1 MPGLQLQCQTP
12 QLAQGLQVLLAG
24 ISHAH
29 TLKLSNCGCGAL
41 LDEAKM
47 ITDRKSSES
56 FMLPP
61 LGCHG
66 GSSSLKR

>member
-12 QLAQGLQVLLAG
+12 QLAQGIQVLQAG
-24 ISHAH
+24 ISNVH
-29 TLKLSNCGCGAL
+29 TLKLSNCTNQCGCGAL

-56 FMLPP
+56 FMFPP
-61 LGCHG
+61 LG
-66 GSSSLKR
+66 